1 VKANLL
7 LPTQDVFIRR
17 LAVKKIVLFVHTS
30 LDGFVA
36 GPQGEMDW
44 ITVNAEIFDFV
55 THLTDNADMA
65 LYGRVTYE
73 MMEGYWPTA
82 GIQPGASK
90 HDIDHSKWYSNI
102 PKIVLSR
109 TLAGKQIA
117 NTQIISDPIVDE
129 INRLKQG
136 VGKNI
141 LIFGSPSASHVLM
154 AEDLIDGYWLFVNPI
169 ILGQGIP
176 VFKNVRDKAALKLV
190 ESHLFSSGVIA
201 LHYLRQ

>member
-1 VKANLL
+1 MKNL
-7 LPTQDVFIRR
+7 
-17 LAVKKIVLFVHTS
+17 VLFVHTS

-44 ITVNAEIFDFV
+44 ITVNDEIFDFV

-65 LYGRVTYE
+65 LYGRITYE

-82 GIQPGASK
+82 GDQPGASK
-90 HDIDHSKWYSNI
+90 HDIDHSKWYNNI

-117 NTQIISDPIVDE
+117 NTHIISDHIVDE

-136 VGKNI
+136 EGKNI

-154 AEDLIDGYWLFVNPI
+154 AEDLIDGYWLFVNPVV
-169 ILGQGIP
+169 LGQGIP
-176 VFKNVRDKAALKLV
+176 VFKNIKDKETLKLV
-190 ESHLFSSGVIA
+190 ESHMFSSGVVA
-201 LHYLRQ
+201 LHYLRSQGK